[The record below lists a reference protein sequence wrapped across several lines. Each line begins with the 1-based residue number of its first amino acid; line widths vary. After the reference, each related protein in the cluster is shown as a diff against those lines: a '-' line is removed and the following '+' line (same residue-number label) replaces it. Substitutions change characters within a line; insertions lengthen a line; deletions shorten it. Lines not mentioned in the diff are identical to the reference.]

1 MVDFH
6 KVARILSVLW
16 IAAAT
21 TMMCANAQEPLMSE
35 SERRGLAGCLIK
47 CPDRDVKC
55 YNLCLSKF
63 QTRGPWSDRARACM
77 RACRNGSQGA
87 TKDAADGIFACSVNC
102 VP

>member
-55 YNLCLSKF
+55 YNLCSASRNFKPEAL
-63 QTRGPWSDRARACM
+63 GAIVRAPA
-77 RACRNGSQGA
+77 
-87 TKDAADGIFACSVNC
+87 
-102 VP
+102 